1 MCAPASVTALHQM
14 VIVNTVQAYTVS
26 HIMGMSGIIAAGMI
40 CFRGSVAGFL
50 SKMFSK
56 FGR

>member
-1 MCAPASVTALHQM
+1 M

-40 CFRGSVAGFL
+40 CFRGSVAGLL